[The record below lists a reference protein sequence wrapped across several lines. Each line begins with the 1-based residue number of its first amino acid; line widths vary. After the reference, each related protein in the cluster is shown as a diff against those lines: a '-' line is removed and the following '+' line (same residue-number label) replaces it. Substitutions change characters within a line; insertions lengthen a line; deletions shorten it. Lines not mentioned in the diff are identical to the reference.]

1 MSLSEKSAKIPIYG
15 LFIQREGK
23 SVCETKKY
31 KEFSCGLDFY
41 NDVIKQKAK
50 VKEYR

>member
-1 MSLSEKSAKIPIYG
+1 MSLSEKSRKTPIYG

-23 SVCETKKY
+23 SVCKTKKY
-31 KEFSCGLDFY
+31 KEFTCDLAFY

-50 VKEYR
+50 VNEYK